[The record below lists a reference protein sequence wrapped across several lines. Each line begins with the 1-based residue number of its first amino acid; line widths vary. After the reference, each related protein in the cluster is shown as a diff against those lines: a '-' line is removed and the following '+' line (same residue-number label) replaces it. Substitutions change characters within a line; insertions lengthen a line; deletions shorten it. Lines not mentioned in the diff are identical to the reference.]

1 MPLKFP
7 SKRTTDRLAYG
18 LLIFL
23 CLFVGLAGL
32 RNVWIG
38 LISPSWPRAQGLVI
52 AADVRRRGVRAQR
65 NYAYEQYAY
74 NVGGVPYD
82 GSRVSTDLFFVDYRA
97 VLSRYRVNQPV
108 QVYYNPNNPR
118 DALLEPGSLEGIWLV
133 GGAILL
139 YGLVLKRLWRYVR

>member
-1 MPLKFP
+1 
-7 SKRTTDRLAYG
+7 
-18 LLIFL
+18 
-23 CLFVGLAGL
+23 
-32 RNVWIG
+32 
-38 LISPSWPRAQGLVI
+38 VI
-52 AADVRRRGVRAQR
+52 AAEVRRRGVRAQR
-65 NYAYEQYAY
+65 NYAYVQYAY

-133 GGAILL
+133 GGAILF
-139 YGLVLKRLWRYVR
+139 YGLVLRRLWRYVR